1 MQINTRSI
9 KSRFEK
15 SMTKY
20 DENAIVQTQTA
31 KELVFELS
39 KLGKNFDTIIE
50 LGCGT
55 GLLTKQIKENMTFSA
70 YYANDLVE
78 KSKNYISEI
87 IPSAIFIT
95 GNAQKIKVPRK
106 ADLLVSNAMFQWF
119 SRVSDIADCTAKMLN
134 KGGILAFSTFG
145 KDNFREIKETGK
157 ISLEYASAEDLTS
170 ELSKK
175 YEILYIDEY
184 TKTLNFNNPLEILT
198 HMKNTGVNSLSAK
211 TWSIKDIK
219 TFCEK
224 YLEKYKTVQLS
235 YNPIIIIAKLK

>member
-1 MQINTRSI
+1 MQINTRAI

-39 KLGKNFDTIIE
+39 KLSRNFGTIIE

-55 GLLTKQIKENMTFSA
+55 GLLTKQIKENMTFST

-78 KSKNYISEI
+78 KSKNYVSKI
-87 IPSAIFIT
+87 IPSAIFIK
-95 GNAQKIKVPRK
+95 GNAKKIKLPQK

-119 SRVSDIADCTAKMLN
+119 SNVSDVADCTSKLLSH
-134 KGGILAFSTFG
+134 GGILAFSTFG
-145 KDNFREIKETGK
+145 KDNFKEIKEIGE
-157 ISLEYASAEDLTS
+157 ISLEYASAENLIS

-175 YEILYIDEY
+175 YEILYVDEY
-184 TKTLNFNNPLEILT
+184 TETLNFNSPLEILT

-211 TWSIKDIK
+211 TWSIRDIK
-219 TFCEK
+219 VFCEK
-224 YLEKYKTVQLS
+224 YFEKYKTAQLT
-235 YNPIIIIAKLK
+235 YNPILIIAKLK